1 MVSLNKEEQLIEFIA
16 FCIENFK
23 VKHRMKGNDVA
34 NLFKESNTLIFLKDG
49 YEMLHTQGKEYIIEE
64 IEIYLKNR
72 GYNY

>member
-1 MVSLNKEEQLIEFIA
+1 
-16 FCIENFK
+16 
-23 VKHRMKGNDVA
+23 MKCNDVA

-64 IEIYLKNR
+64 IEIYLKDR

>member
-23 VKHRMKGNDVA
+23 VKHQMKGNEVA

-72 GYNY
+72 GYNF